1 MKFRILESSM
11 SYLAITLFTRIKM
24 RVKGNRR
31 IRLRLLEHLME
42 APAVR
47 APLGIFL
54 EILIC
59 DAEEILQLGET
70 VMGTKFWC
78 RDRGNSFRINRMV
91 RSILRQ
97 CQIHRQFSNAGQSNS
112 RMHIQR
118 VKTCIQHTVLT
129 SEELNHLEMTE
140 LPDLPA
146 WRYLLMEVYIFRVLR
161 VTQLCAFLFCMP
173 TDSSSY

>member
-1 MKFRILESSM
+1 MKFRMLELSM

-91 RSILRQ
+91 RSILQR
-97 CQIHRQFSNAGQSNS
+97 CQIHLQFSNGGQINS
-112 RMHIQR
+112 CMHIQQR
-118 VKTCIQHTVLT
+118 VKTMYT
-129 SEELNHLEMTE
+129 SYGTYLRRTQPSRNDRASRSSCLKI
-140 LPDLPA
+140 PA
-146 WRYLLMEVYIFRVLR
+146 HGSIYL
-161 VTQLCAFLFCMP
+161 Q
-173 TDSSSY
+173 SS

>member
-1 MKFRILESSM
+1 
-11 SYLAITLFTRIKM
+11 M

-70 VMGTKFWC
+70 VMGTKF
-78 RDRGNSFRINRMV
+78 
-91 RSILRQ
+91 
-97 CQIHRQFSNAGQSNS
+97 
-112 RMHIQR
+112 
-118 VKTCIQHTVLT
+118 
-129 SEELNHLEMTE
+129 
-140 LPDLPA
+140 
-146 WRYLLMEVYIFRVLR
+146 
-161 VTQLCAFLFCMP
+161 
-173 TDSSSY
+173 

>member
-1 MKFRILESSM
+1 MKFRMLELSM

-31 IRLRLLEHLME
+31 IGLRLLEHLME

-70 VMGTKFWC
+70 VMGTKF
-78 RDRGNSFRINRMV
+78 
-91 RSILRQ
+91 
-97 CQIHRQFSNAGQSNS
+97 
-112 RMHIQR
+112 
-118 VKTCIQHTVLT
+118 
-129 SEELNHLEMTE
+129 
-140 LPDLPA
+140 
-146 WRYLLMEVYIFRVLR
+146 
-161 VTQLCAFLFCMP
+161 
-173 TDSSSY
+173 